1 MQLLFSLNAYSQK
14 LIPFL
19 TKIQRFLLAKT
30 RASQRQ
36 MDLLA
41 KRPNLLFLIAVRFLP
56 KPIMSINFANDC
68 IGKRTVVWAGD
79 NIYATTTNVKRTVMF
94 NYSSMP
100 YYRMLVTP
108 LRREVYYGKVKRTIR
123 WLFDFK
129 KIK

>member
-1 MQLLFSLNAYSQK
+1 MSETS
-14 LIPFL
+14 P
-19 TKIQRFLLAKT
+19 LAK
-30 RASQRQ
+30 Q

-56 KPIMSINFANDC
+56 KPITSIIFINDC

-79 NIYATTTNVKRTVMF
+79 NIYATTTTNVKRTVMF
-94 NYSSMP
+94 DYSSMP

-108 LRREVYYGKVKRTIR
+108 LRRDVYYGKVKRTIR

-129 KIK
+129 KII